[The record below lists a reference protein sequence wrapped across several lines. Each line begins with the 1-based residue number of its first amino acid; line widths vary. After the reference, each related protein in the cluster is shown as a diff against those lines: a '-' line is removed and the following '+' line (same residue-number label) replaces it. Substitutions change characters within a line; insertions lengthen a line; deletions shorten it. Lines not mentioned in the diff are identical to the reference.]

1 MTVYN
6 NPFHSG
12 HVYLRIGE
20 HEASGIRPPQFEK
33 LLAEYR
39 RPLQAMVSSNDRGTV
54 DLLVKSGFILR
65 RRCFECSFSASD
77 LLFPPEAEAKPL
89 TETARGSRDYPE
101 CSKLMYAYYRDTHE
115 PVNPVTASESEFREA
130 LPASAVYTKA
140 EGIVEAAAFI
150 EGNEIAYV
158 CSRALDRFSDFARSL
173 LAYLFSRYETVSFEA
188 DDTDPAAT
196 MLRNMF
202 SSANAAS
209 WNTYVKYP

>member
-20 HEASGIRPPQFEK
+20 HEADGIRPPQFEK

-101 CSKLMYAYYRDTHE
+101 CAQLMYAYYRDTHE
-115 PVNPVTASESEFREA
+115 PVNPVTASESEFRET

-140 EGIVEAAAFI
+140 EGIVEA
-150 EGNEIAYV
+150 
-158 CSRALDRFSDFARSL
+158 
-173 LAYLFSRYETVSFEA
+173 LAYLFSRHETVSFEA

-209 WNTYVKYP
+209 WDTYVKYP

>member
-20 HEASGIRPPQFEK
+20 HEADGIRPPQFEK

-39 RPLQAMVSSNDRGTV
+39 RPLQAMVSSNGRETV
-54 DLLVKSGFILR
+54 DLLVKSGFILK

-115 PVNPVTASESEFREA
+115 PVNPVTASESEF
-130 LPASAVYTKA
+130 
-140 EGIVEAAAFI
+140 I

-173 LAYLFSRYETVSFEA
+173 LAYLFSRHETVSFEA

-209 WNTYVKYP
+209 WDTYVKYP

>member
-39 RPLQAMVSSNDRGTV
+39 KPLQAMVSSNDLETV
-54 DLLVKSGFILR
+54 ELLVKSGFILK

-77 LLFPPEAEAKPL
+77 LLFPPGAEAKPL

-115 PVNPVTASESEFREA
+115 PVNPVTASESDFR
-130 LPASAVYTKA
+130 
-140 EGIVEAAAFI
+140 
-150 EGNEIAYV
+150 EIAYV

-209 WNTYVKYP
+209 WDTYVKYP